1 MKTTRPTKRAFVL
14 TASLLFTAILPSRT
28 AASDGATVIATVD
41 LGANET
47 AFALA
52 VNSRTNKTYVTPGF
66 ELGCDS
72 QFVSVIDDRTNTE
85 LAPIKVGLSP
95 FGLAVHP
102 KTNQIYVANAGGCTE
117 NEPSNTVSVLDGNTD
132 RVVKTIALDGLGP
145 AFVAINPKTNKIYVT
160 LSGGC
165 CIDGNTVAVIDGST
179 DSVHYIDVALD
190 PFMVAV
196 NPRTNLVYVTHGFDL
211 ITVIDGS
218 TDTVKATFSIGSEA
232 REIAFDP
239 NGRYLY
245 VAARNTNSLAV
256 VDARTNTVLENIPV
270 GARPHGVLFDP
281 DNGRIY
287 VTNRGRCDATPGTVS
302 VIDSG
307 ARTVLATVQVG
318 ACPRFLD
325 RDPNT
330 GLIYVPNASTSRSVS
345 VLRDQD

>member
-1 MKTTRPTKRAFVL
+1 MKTTRSTKRALVL

-52 VNSRTNKTYVTPGF
+52 VNSRTNKTYVTPGL
-66 ELGCDS
+66 ELACDS
-72 QFVSVIDDRTNTE
+72 QLVSVIDNRTNTE

-102 KTNQIYVANAGGCTE
+102 QTNQIYVANAGGCTE
-117 NEPSNTVSVLDGNTD
+117 NEPSNTVSVIDGNTD
-132 RVVKTIALDGLGP
+132 RVIKTIALDGLGP

-160 LSGGC
+160 MSGGC
-165 CIDGNTVAVIDGST
+165 CTDGSTVAVIDGST
-179 DSVHYIDVALD
+179 DSVHYVDVALD

-232 REIAFDP
+232 REIAFDA
-239 NGRYLY
+239 NGKFLY
-245 VAARNTNSLAV
+245 VAARSTNQLAV
-256 VDARTNTVLENIPV
+256 VDARTNTVVQTIPV
-270 GARPHGVLFDP
+270 GRRPHGVLFNP

-287 VTNRGRCDATPGTVS
+287 VTNRGSCDSTPGTVS
-302 VIDSG
+302 VIDSDT
-307 ARTVLATVQVG
+307 RTVVATVQVG
-318 ACPRFLD
+318 SCPRFLD
-325 RDPNT
+325 RNPRT
-330 GLIYVPNASTSRSVS
+330 GLVYVPNAFTSRSVS
-345 VLRDQD
+345 VIRDEN

>member
-1 MKTTRPTKRAFVL
+1 MKTTKSTKRAFVL
-14 TASLLFTAILPSRT
+14 TASLLFAAILPSRT

-52 VNSRTNKTYVTPGF
+52 VNARTSKTYVTPGF

-85 LAPIKVGLSP
+85 VAPIKVGLSP

-102 KTNQIYVANAGGCTE
+102 RTNQIYVANAGGCTE
-117 NEPSNTVSVLDGNTD
+117 NEPSNTVSVIDGNTD
-132 RVVKTIALDGLGP
+132 RVVNTIALQGLGP

-160 LSGGC
+160 MSGGC
-165 CIDGNTVAVIDGST
+165 CTDGNTVAVIDGST
-179 DSVHYIDVALD
+179 DGVHYVAVDLD

-196 NPRTNLVYVTHGFDL
+196 NPRTNLVYVTHAFDL

-218 TDTVKATFSIGSEA
+218 TDTVKTTFSIGSEA

-239 NGRYLY
+239 SGRYLY
-245 VAARNTNSLAV
+245 IAARNTNSLAV
-256 VDARTNTVLENIPV
+256 VDAITNTVVQQIPV
-270 GARPHGVLFDP
+270 GSRPHGVLFDP

-287 VTNRGRCDATPGTVS
+287 VTNRGRCDSTPGTVS
-302 VIDSG
+302 VIDSRS
-307 ARTVLATVQVG
+307 RTVLETVRVG

-330 GLIYVPNASTSRSVS
+330 GLVYVPNASTSRSVS
-345 VLRDQD
+345 VLRDED